1 MALYTLT
8 LLATLVINA
17 TLFYRKHVSIRGQ
30 ENASKPEQE
39 PESIKLLDQRYLS
52 DDESKW
58 STATV
63 DDWTIISRQYL
74 TVYGL
79 VVGADWL
86 QASRCGGDA
95 PRYIG

>member
-1 MALYTLT
+1 MALYFFTLLLT
-8 LLATLVINA
+8 LLVNA
-17 TLFYRKHVSIRGQ
+17 TLYYRKHISIRGK

-39 PESIKLLDQRYLS
+39 PESIELMDRGYES

-63 DDWTIISRQYL
+63 DDWTIVSRQYL

-86 QASRCGGDA
+86 QVCRCNRDL
-95 PRYIG
+95 PKHRC